1 MPRYR
6 SILLILSCH
15 LLMSCNANNNLL
27 TTMPERNIE
36 AADLPPLCEQDEQ
49 RLKKHFAILEAMPAS
64 SQTGHAASLDFLN
77 QLDDFYIELGN
88 SYSAM
93 QLLSNVHPNSALR
106 SAASDCQKKLS
117 KLNTDVSLSS
127 AIYEQLN
134 TITLEAD
141 DKIALRYQ
149 KKLLRSYIRSG
160 VSQPAETR
168 KIIRQLQNEIA
179 ELGQL
184 FSKNIRDDVRH
195 ITIQSTDDLKGLP
208 QDYIDK
214 LDRNEQGQWLI
225 TTDYPSVFPFLRYAH
240 SDQHRHAIYRQFLN
254 RGYPANK
261 TVLQDIITMRHQL
274 AKTLGYKSYAAYATE
289 TAMIEN
295 PENAAEFIHKV
306 NLLATPRAERD
317 YTQLLDQL
325 QQTQANA
332 LTVGNWQKSFLEQQ
346 VKKQHYQFDSKA
358 IRQYFPYQQ
367 VKNGVFDLV
376 GELFELKIV
385 DWQTPVWDSS
395 VTAHQLQTQQGETLG
410 YFYLDMH
417 PREGKY
423 KHAAHFGIQTGV
435 ANKQLPISALICN
448 FPGADQSLNEAGQAN
463 DLGLMEHSQVETFL
477 HEFGH
482 LLHSLIGGH
491 QSWSGLSGIATE
503 RDFVEAPSQ
512 LLEQWVWDY
521 DSLQRFAINAN
532 GKAIP
537 KSLVDKMV
545 AARDFGVGTHI
556 RNQMFYAA
564 LSLNYYSIAPESLDL
579 KQTLI
584 QLQNQYSPFDYMEDT
599 HFFAN
604 FGHLFGYSARY
615 YTYMWSE
622 VIAADLFSEFE
633 QQGLMNKTLAK
644 RYRDQVLAPGGSQDA
659 AKLVEK
665 FLGRPF
671 NYQAFNEQLNAE

>member
-1 MPRYR
+1 
-6 SILLILSCH
+6 
-15 LLMSCNANNNLL
+15 MSCNTNDNLL
-27 TTMPERNIE
+27 TTMLEQNIE

-49 RLKKHFAILEAMPAS
+49 RLKKQFAILEAMPAS

-77 QLDDFYIELGN
+77 QLDDFFIELGN

-141 DKIALRYQ
+141 DKIALRYK

-208 QDYIDK
+208 QDYIAK

-225 TTDYPSVFPFLRYAH
+225 TTDYPSVFPFLRYAQ

-261 TVLQDIITMRHQL
+261 TVLQDIITKRHQL
-274 AKTLGYKSYAAYATE
+274 ATTLGYKSYAAYATE

-295 PENAAEFIHKV
+295 PENAAEFIDKV

-317 YTQLLDQL
+317 YAQLLDQL

-332 LTVGNWQKSFLEQQ
+332 LTVGNWQKSFLEHQ
-346 VKKQHYQFDSKA
+346 VKKQHYQFDSKE

-376 GELFELKIV
+376 AELFELKIV

-395 VTAHQLQTQQGETLG
+395 VTAHQLQTQQGESLG

-448 FPGADQSLNEAGQAN
+448 FPGADQSLNKAGQAN

-537 KSLVDKMV
+537 ESLVNKMV

>member
-1 MPRYR
+1 MPRYHLL
-6 SILLILSCH
+6 LLILSCQLLMACNDDNDLLAKMLERDIEATDLH
-15 LLMSCNANNNLL
+15 LLC
-27 TTMPERNIE
+27 
-36 AADLPPLCEQDEQ
+36 DQDQQ
-49 RLKKHFAILEAMPAS
+49 RLKKQLAVLEAIPAS
-64 SQTGHAASLDFLN
+64 SQTGHSDSIDYLN
-77 QLDDFYIELGN
+77 QLDDFFIQLDN

-93 QLLSNVHPNSALR
+93 QLLSNTHPNGELR
-106 SAASDCQKKLS
+106 SAASDCQKKIS
-117 KLNTDVSLSS
+117 NLNTDVSLSN

-134 TITLEAD
+134 IINLATD
-141 DKIALRYQ
+141 DKDAVRFQ
-149 KKLLRSYIRSG
+149 KKLLQSYVRSG
-160 VSQPAETR
+160 VNQPAETR
-168 KIIRQLQNEIA
+168 KIIRQLQNDIA

-195 ITIQSTDDLKGLP
+195 IAIQSADDLKGLP

-214 LDRNEQGQWLI
+214 LDRNEQGQQLI

-240 SDQHRHAIYRQFLN
+240 SDQHRHAIYLQFLN
-254 RGYPANK
+254 RGYPNNEA
-261 TVLQDIITMRHQL
+261 VLEAIITKRHQL
-274 AKTLGYKSYAAYATE
+274 ATSLGYKSYAAYATE

-295 PENAAEFIHKV
+295 PENAAEFINKV

-317 YTQLLDQL
+317 YAQLLAQL
-325 QQTQANA
+325 QQTQAKA
-332 LTVGNWQKSFLEQQ
+332 STVGNWQKSFLEQQ

-385 DWQTPVWDSS
+385 EWQTPVWDSS

-448 FPGADQSLNEAGQAN
+448 FPGADQSLNEAGQVN

-521 DSLQRFAINAN
+521 DSLQRFAINAD
-532 GKAIP
+532 GEAIP
-537 KSLVDKMV
+537 KPLVDKMI

-564 LSLNYYSIAPESLDL
+564 LSLNYYSIAPKSLDL
-579 KQTLI
+579 KQTLM
-584 QLQNQYSPFDYMEDT
+584 QLQSQYSPFDYMEDT
-599 HFFAN
+599 HFYAN

-659 AKLVEK
+659 AKLVET